1 MADKTV
7 KPNHVIDTNPRNVK
21 EIIISLEKR
30 EEILT
35 KLGQVFKKWNTIK
48 CLSYWAIQLYWK
60 LGQKIN
66 WSKWFIRVSIFC

>member
-1 MADKTV
+1 MAYKTV

-21 EIIISLEKR
+21 EVIISLEKR

-48 CLSYWAIQLYWK
+48 CLSY
-60 LGQKIN
+60 
-66 WSKWFIRVSIFC
+66 

>member
-48 CLSYWAIQLYWK
+48 CLSYSTVLKFGTKNQLE
-60 LGQKIN
+60 
-66 WSKWFIRVSIFC
+66 

>member
-7 KPNHVIDTNPRNVK
+7 KPNYVIDTNPRNVK

-48 CLSYWAIQLYWK
+48 CLSY
-60 LGQKIN
+60 
-66 WSKWFIRVSIFC
+66 